1 MSGEDELAHRRFG
14 LAADEGVGITDVD
27 CTPRPRY
34 RESQEAFAKRMRG
47 MWLEADGK
55 TRIVARRNRTAALR
69 TLENGLHATF
79 CACGFRGLQ
88 VSDPEVARR
97 EYDAHVC
104 AIAETGD
111 VIHRRYRGPIDR
123 RPASRLIPALAEER
137 IKLGVALP
145 GDEVV
150 SVKLD
155 ADDEPVDDFAARVA
169 LLESK

>member
-1 MSGEDELAHRRFG
+1 MSDEDELAHRRLG
-14 LAADEGVGITDVD
+14 LAADEGVGIADVD

-34 RESQEAFAKRMRG
+34 RETQEAFAKRMRG

-55 TRIVARRNRTAALR
+55 TRIVAQRNRTAALR

-88 VSDPEVARR
+88 VADPEVARR

-111 VIHRRYRGPIDR
+111 AIHRKYRGPIDR
-123 RPASRLIPALAEER
+123 RPTSTLIPALAEER
-137 IKLGVALP
+137 IAKGMTLP
-145 GDEVV
+145 GDEIATAQ
-150 SVKLD
+150 VKTSD
-155 ADDEPVDDFAARVA
+155 AVDDFAARVA